1 MVNMAKTTSIY
12 WFTPVCMVGGL
23 FFGVLFAI
31 GHHLFYHSLA
41 GTNASNGAY
50 SVLGYGV
57 SKQQTNTS
65 IGTAFGFIVKA
76 SLVFAVSTVYVQ
88 FFWRAVR
95 TSSSKAGVRLS
106 YMDATFA
113 GLDDVLAFL
122 DVKTWLRSPMLLLLA
137 AVTW

>member
-1 MVNMAKTTSIY
+1 MVKITNIHWS
-12 WFTPVCMVGGL
+12 TPICMVGGL
-23 FFGVLFAI
+23 FLGLLFAV

-65 IGTAFGFIVKA
+65 IGTAFGFLVKA
-76 SLVFAVSTVYVQ
+76 SLAFAVSTVYVQ
-88 FFWRAVR
+88 FFWRVVQ
-95 TSSSKAGVRLS
+95 TSSSKSGVRLS
-106 YMDATFA
+106 YLDTAFA
-113 GLDDVLAFL
+113 GLDDALAFL
-122 DVKTWLRSPMLLLLA
+122 HVKTWLKSPMLLLLA